1 MSGVIFFISWWIGA
15 AALIGG
21 LERAEGP
28 TATLEASFAFVLASG
43 MWYMAYR
50 LSGHRSRAG
59 LVVIALW
66 GLILLGAFLDLGYY
80 AKKSFFWT
88 SIVLLAALVVTAAVS
103 EAHHSTSAE
112 PTVRP

>member
-21 LERAEGP
+21 LERAEGLA
-28 TATLEASFAFVLASG
+28 ATLGASFAFALASG
-43 MWYMAYR
+43 MWYLAYR
-50 LSGHRSRAG
+50 LSGYRSRAG

-80 AKKSFFWT
+80 AKKPFFWI
-88 SIVLLAALVVTAAVS
+88 SIALLAALVVRAGIS
-103 EAHHSTSAE
+103 EAHYNTSAE
-112 PTVRP
+112 PTARP